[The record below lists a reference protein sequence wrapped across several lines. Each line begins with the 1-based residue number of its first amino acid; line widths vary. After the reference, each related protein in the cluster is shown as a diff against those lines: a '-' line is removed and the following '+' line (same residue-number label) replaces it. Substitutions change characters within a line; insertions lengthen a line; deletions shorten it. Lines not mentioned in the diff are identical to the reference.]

1 MENRTVLV
9 DTSILIDFLRKER
22 KDKTIFWQLREQS
35 PCAISSV
42 TLFELLIGAKTEQRQ
57 QDIRILCKTI
67 EILSF
72 DIACAEVAARI
83 FGELKAQNEL
93 IEFRDIFIGATARLH
108 QLELA
113 TLNTKHFERIDKVHL
128 RHLSL

>member
-67 EILSF
+67 GILSF

-83 FGELKAQNEL
+83 FRELKAQNEL
-93 IEFRDIFIGATARLH
+93 IEFRDIFIGATERLH

-113 TLNTKHFERIDKVHL
+113 TLNTKHFERIERIRL
-128 RHLSL
+128 RPLLL

>member
-9 DTSILIDFLRKER
+9 DTSILIDFLRKEH

-42 TLFELLIGAKTEQRQ
+42 TLFELLVGAKTQQHQ
-57 QDIRILCKTI
+57 QDIRKICKVV
-67 EILSF
+67 EIFPF
-72 DIACAEVAARI
+72 DASCAEVAAQI
-83 FGELKAQNEL
+83 FRELKAQNEL

-113 TLNTKHFERIDKVHL
+113 TLNIKHFERIDRVHL
-128 RHLSL
+128 RHLTF